1 MEFDLAMLAGAATAF
16 LAGCAVA
23 AALTPALRQLALFTR
38 TVAAPADDRW
48 HDRPTPLLGGLG
60 VWAATAAVTLAVTP
74 RAAWSQ
80 LTPLLIAGSGACLL
94 GVIDDVLRIKPAS
107 KLTGQIAVGCLA
119 LVGGGSAVWSGSAA
133 LDLLL
138 TLAWFVAIVNAFNLI
153 DNMDGLCVGIAAIAS
168 LFVSLGLP
176 PGSPMSIYAA
186 ALSGACAA
194 FMAFNFHRASIF
206 LGDSGSL
213 FIGASLALLSLA
225 DARDHTTGVVALVG
239 APVLLLLIPIFDAV
253 FVTVTR
259 RLSARRAT
267 VGGRDHTSHRLVAM
281 GFTERQ
287 AVLLLYAFAA
297 AAGLAAMAL
306 DRVQLREGRVL
317 AGIVVVTLSLLAA
330 HLARVRM
337 YDGRDF
343 ISLRDR
349 VFTPLLIEF
358 TFKRRI
364 FEVLLDLALVIL
376 AYYGAYV
383 IRFDRDLP
391 QYHNL
396 FVASLPIVVG
406 SQLVSFFIAGVY
418 RGVWHYFTTAD
429 LITYVKAVGLA
440 VVSSLLALLYIYRF
454 EGYSRAVFLI
464 DAMALLLLLV
474 GSRFSF
480 RLVKDLAARAQPGR
494 HRVVVYGAGEGGA
507 LLVRE
512 VSQNPRYGYHVVG
525 FIDDDES
532 KAGKQLSGFSVFGGL
547 GTLQAIVERESI
559 DLVVVSTSKLVP
571 SRLHELQRQCV
582 QSGTRLLQFEFTL
595 RPLDDFV
602 GAGHGQAV

>member
-1 MEFDLAMLAGAATAF
+1 MRI
-16 LAGCAVA
+16 VA
-23 AALTPALRQLALFTR
+23 EPSE
-38 TVAAPADDRW
+38 DRW
-48 HDRPTPLLGGLG
+48 HNRPTPLLGGVG
-60 VWAATAAVTLAVTP
+60 VWAATLAVALAFTP
-74 RAAWSQ
+74 RATWIH
-80 LTPLLIAGSGACLL
+80 LVPLLIAGSGACLL

-119 LVGGGSAVWSGSAA
+119 LVGGGAAAWSGSAA

-176 PGSPMSIYAA
+176 SGSPLSTYAA
-186 ALSGACAA
+186 ALGGACAA
-194 FMAFNFHRASIF
+194 FMAFNFHPAKIF

-225 DARDHTTGVVALVG
+225 DARDHATGLAALVG
-239 APVLLLLIPIFDAV
+239 VPVLLLLIPIFDAV

-259 RLSARRAT
+259 LLSARRAT
-267 VGGRDHTSHRLVAM
+267 IGGRDHTSHRLVAM

-287 AVLLLYAFAA
+287 AVLLLYGFAA
-297 AAGLAAMAL
+297 AAGLAAMAV
-306 DRVQLREGRVL
+306 DRMQLREGRVL
-317 AGIVVVTLSLLAA
+317 AGAVVVALSLLAA
-330 HLARVRM
+330 HMARVRV
-337 YDGRDF
+337 YDGGDF

-349 VFTPLLIEF
+349 VFTPLLMEF

-364 FEVLLDLALVIL
+364 FEVLLDLTLVIL

-391 QYHNL
+391 QYHKL
-396 FVASLPIVVG
+396 LVASLPIVIG
-406 SQLVSFFIAGVY
+406 SQLVSFFVAGVY

-429 LITYVKAVGLA
+429 LLTYVKAVGLA
-440 VVSSLLALLYIYRF
+440 VVSSLLALLYLYRF

-480 RLVKDLAARAQPGR
+480 RLVRDLAARAR
-494 HRVVVYGAGEGGA
+494 ATRYRVVVYGAGEGGA

-512 VSQNPRYGYHVVG
+512 VSNNPRYGYHVVG
-525 FIDDDES
+525 FIDDDDS
-532 KAGKQLSGFSVFGGL
+532 KAGKQLSGAPVFGGL
-547 GTLQAIVERESI
+547 GALQSIVEREAI
-559 DLVVVSTSKLVP
+559 DLVVISTLKLDP
-571 SRLHELQRQCV
+571 SRLQELQRQCL
-582 QSGTRLLQFEFTL
+582 QSGTGLLQFEFTL
-595 RPLDDFV
+595 RPLEDLV
-602 GAGHGQAV
+602 QARQAV